1 MGLRYRKSINLGKG
15 FRINMSKTGPSFSWG
30 GRGFRITRSANGNIR
45 GSAYI
50 PGTGI
55 AYRKD
60 FGNPHK
66 KTKGKKTTISK
77 SSSKGENSRI
87 FQNDIGNIY
96 SDDMADLMAAT
107 NKSSRN
113 KFIAI
118 ALIVLGLGFAIINP
132 FFVMLSIIGLIFAI
146 YDKNKQT
153 IKLDYEMEADA
164 KKELEVSNN
173 LLAGIMESD
182 AVFLVDEIEETRVGD
197 EERIKIIN
205 RSPVNFYKGTD
216 EPIETNVDTYTL
228 DAGHIKLIFLPDAI
242 FIKEKGKMAAVSFN
256 EIDINLSK
264 ALFLEDGDIANDAN
278 IIGKSYAH
286 TNKDG
291 SPDKR
296 YKDNPELTLVEYG
309 LLSLGKDPG
318 LDILIVFSDT
328 VLDGK

>member
-77 SSSKGENSRI
+77 NGSKGKNSRI
-87 FQNDIGNIY
+87 FQNDIGNIH
-96 SDDMADLMAAT
+96 SDDMADLMVAT

-118 ALIVLGLGFAIINP
+118 ALIVLGLGLAIINP
-132 FFVMLSIIGLIFAI
+132 FFVILSIIGIIFAI
-146 YDKNKQT
+146 YNKNKQT

-164 KKELEVSNN
+164 KEELEVTNN

-182 AVFLVDEIEETRVGD
+182 AVFLVDEIEETRAGD

-205 RSPVNFYKGTD
+205 RSPVNFYKGAD

-264 ALFLEDGDIANDAN
+264 ALFLEDGNIANDAS